1 MHIMVEKLART
12 ALLAA
17 GLLLVVGVAPA
28 QAQDAPSGSSSDG
41 VLAGNVVNVDLDV
54 PVTICGLL
62 SALFGT
68 GVNGCTTLPIS
79 VGGDPGGAAAGDGVV
94 SGNALTLDADIPI
107 SLGGPGAPA
116 CQPTCA
122 PPTCCVP
129 PTTCCVPP
137 TTCYCTTTSTSTTS
151 TSTTS
156 SSTSSSST
164 STPGSSAPPSTAP
177 PSGGRLPA
185 TGADLGHQLPIGAG
199 LVSAG
204 ALFVWVSRRRLARI
218 H

>member
-1 MHIMVEKLART
+1 MHILVEKLART

-79 VGGDPGGAAAGDGVV
+79 IGSDAAGSGAQGDGVV

-107 SLGGPGAPA
+107 SLGGPGATT
-116 CQPTCA
+116 CQPNCA
-122 PPTCCVP
+122 PTTCCVP

-137 TTCYCTTTSTSTTS
+137 TTCYCTTTSTSTSTTTS
-151 TSTTS
+151 SSTTS
-156 SSTSSSST
+156 SSTSTPSSSV
-164 STPGSSAPPSTAP
+164 PPSTAP
-177 PSGGRLPA
+177 PSVRHLPVTGG
-185 TGADLGHQLPIGAG
+185 DLGHQLPIGAG
-199 LVSAG
+199 LVGAG
-204 ALFVWVSRRRLARI
+204 ALFVWVSRRRMARI
-218 H
+218 D